1 MRLRGLLPSKGRM
14 YASSMPS
21 SARHIL
27 CTRNIVNLTLRF
39 AGLLSRIRTLHGFDC
54 PLSTHNNTKRVW
66 LPQPAKPTVADGSP
80 YKSEVCPVLLTAS
93 LKQILARILFVRSCG
108 PLDLLPKNPK
118 RSSLSCLLY
127 TSDAA

>member
-54 PLSTHNNTKRVW
+54 PLSTHNNTKRVQ
-66 LPQPAKPTVADGSP
+66 LPQPANPTVADGSP
-80 YKSEVCPVLLTAS
+80 YKSEVCPMLQSAL
-93 LKQILARILFVRSCG
+93 LKQIFTRIIFVRSCG
-108 PLDLLPKNPK
+108 PLDLLSNNLKK
-118 RSSLSCLLY
+118 SSLSLF
-127 TSDAA
+127 TPVS